1 MQALM
6 NTMYKTAGLPQN
18 ADIDFESFAKI
29 FASDEYESTL
39 KKATLGIEGKE
50 TLRKIVFLK
59 VVFSNCTEYIIKKR
73 LSISY
78 NMFKT
83 LVNDILNTLE
93 ILSSRLDKL

>member
-1 MQALM
+1 MGEDYPQIPQKATNCNDSAVIENCSILFIIFSCSSMLDLSDSSISNTDMQALM

-50 TLRKIVFLK
+50 TLR
-59 VVFSNCTEYIIKKR
+59 
-73 LSISY
+73 
-78 NMFKT
+78 
-83 LVNDILNTLE
+83 
-93 ILSSRLDKL
+93 